1 MATKRKPSKKKAG
14 KRDKK
19 PVAATQTPAKGGR
32 SCAVCNH
39 PRRAELDKAL
49 ALEKMTAAQVAREV
63 GCNRTSVGRHVKN
76 HLLPAVAS
84 GPASPEVRP
93 VTAAGDIDI
102 LTEVKELYSMIRK
115 QLEAAEKESNWKAL
129 RAFHAEARNDLEL
142 LGKLVGKLE
151 SAPSFNL
158 TISPVWVQVRAV
170 ILRALEPFPEARL
183 AVSHA
188 LVTVDTIG
196 AEPPAGA

>member
-1 MATKRKPSKKKAG
+1 
-14 KRDKK
+14 
-19 PVAATQTPAKGGR
+19 
-32 SCAVCNH
+32 
-39 PRRAELDKAL
+39 
-49 ALEKMTAAQVAREV
+49 MTAAQVARVV

-76 HLLPAVAS
+76 HLLPSVAS
-84 GPASPEVRP
+84 VPASPEVRP

-102 LTEVKELYSMIRK
+102 LTEVKSLYARMQKHLGI
-115 QLEAAEKESNWKAL
+115 AETEENWKAV

-158 TISPVWVQVRAV
+158 TISPVWIQVRAV

-183 AVSHA
+183 AVSQA
-188 LVTVDTIG
+188 LGTVDTIG